1 MLTTGH
7 PLAASTKGQAA
18 FQLPFAVNVIVY
30 AAIVIVCLAV
40 LGAVLLHTRRT
51 VPDGRSLAADRR
63 WSTQDILVVAIMSVL
78 LEVYDNLIGDQL
90 VTPLVQGIPY
100 AHNLAVNDLPYMFL
114 LMIGI
119 AVIRKPGAA
128 TAMVF
133 LNFLLM
139 QLLYGGSESSP
150 LYWPYG
156 LLQGVFLDLYILY
169 GRRGRVF
176 SSAGVP
182 AVVDGLI
189 LGALR
194 AFPATAAQAAV
205 ITPLLSGITKTGGAI
220 VVYVVLNT
228 IGNSIEA
235 GITAPLA
242 VRIARTVRPDV
253 GSADD
258 DLLEPAN
265 DTSSQRPQKERER

>member
-7 PLAASTKGQAA
+7 PLAASTTGKAA

-51 VPDGRSLAADRR
+51 VADGRSLAADRR
-63 WSTQDILVVAIMSVL
+63 WSTQDILVVAIMGVL

-90 VTPLVQGIPY
+90 VTPVVQGIPY

-139 QLLYGGSESSP
+139 QLLYGGLESSP

-169 GRRGRVF
+169 RRGRVF
-176 SSAGVP
+176 SSAGGP
-182 AVVDGLI
+182 AVVDGLV

-194 AFPATAAQAAV
+194 AFPATAAQSAV

-242 VRIARTVRPDV
+242 VRIARTVRPDA
-253 GSADD
+253 GYADD

-265 DTSSQRPQKERER
+265 DTRSQRPQQGRVR

>member
-7 PLAASTKGQAA
+7 PLAASTTGKAA

-63 WSTQDILVVAIMSVL
+63 WNTQDILVVAIMGVL

-90 VTPLVQGIPY
+90 VTPVVQGIPY

-139 QLLYGGSESSP
+139 QLLYGGLESSP

-169 GRRGRVF
+169 RRGRVF

-182 AVVDGLI
+182 AVVDGLV

-194 AFPATAAQAAV
+194 AFPATAAQSAV

-242 VRIARTVRPDV
+242 VRIARTVRPDA
-253 GSADD
+253 GYADD

-265 DTSSQRPQKERER
+265 DTSSQRPQQGRVR

>member
-51 VPDGRSLAADRR
+51 VADGRPLAADRR
-63 WSTQDILVVAIMSVL
+63 WRTQDILVVAIMSVL

-169 GRRGRVF
+169 RRGRVF

-220 VVYVVLNT
+220 VVYAVLNT

-242 VRIARTVRPDV
+242 VRVARTVRPDA
-253 GSADD
+253 GYTDD
-258 DLLEPAN
+258 DILEPAN

>member
-7 PLAASTKGQAA
+7 PLAASTTGKAA
-18 FQLPFAVNVIVY
+18 FQLPFAVNVIGY

-139 QLLYGGSESSP
+139 QLLYGGLESSP

-169 GRRGRVF
+169 RRGRVF
-176 SSAGVP
+176 SSAGGP
-182 AVVDGLI
+182 AVVDGLV

-194 AFPATAAQAAV
+194 AFPATAAQSAV

-242 VRIARTVRPDV
+242 VRIARTVRPDA
-253 GSADD
+253 GYADD

-265 DTSSQRPQKERER
+265 DTSSQRPQQGRVR

>member
-51 VPDGRSLAADRR
+51 VADGRPLAADRR
-63 WSTQDILVVAIMSVL
+63 WRTQDILVVAIMSVL

-242 VRIARTVRPDV
+242 VRVARTVRPDV